1 MVRNRDLVNRSLLAL
16 ESKLEALRNCVIKQF
31 PVPSFIQL
39 TEECNSNI
47 NTVKRN
53 LRITRN
59 NDILAKELAS
69 LERYITFLREAV
81 DGKQPVEKFI
91 STIERAEQALEAIDQ
106 AVQREPL
113 EGFEL
118 SDPGKVN

>member
-39 TEECNSNI
+39 TEECNRNI
-47 NTVKRN
+47 DTVKRN

-81 DGKQPVEKFI
+81 DGQQPIEKFI
-91 STIERAEQALEAIDQ
+91 TTIERAEQALESIDQ

-118 SDPGKVN
+118 SDPGRVN